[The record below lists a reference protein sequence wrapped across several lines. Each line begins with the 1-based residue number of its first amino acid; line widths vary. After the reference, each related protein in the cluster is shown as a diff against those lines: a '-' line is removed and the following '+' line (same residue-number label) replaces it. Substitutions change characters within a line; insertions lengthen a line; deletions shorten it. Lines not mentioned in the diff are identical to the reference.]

1 MKLSTTWSRAGSR
14 LFLIGTLT
22 LVLTSMAHAAD
33 WSSIGLYEQGTF
45 YIDRDS
51 LTRDGNT
58 RKVWT
63 MLDYRQPQTSHQ
75 GKAYRSTRSLLQF
88 DCRDHRVKTLSL
100 SRHTGTRLQGDTLT
114 SEGVIADW
122 QPIPADTPMAKMAWV
137 VCGQ

>member
-1 MKLSTTWSRAGSR
+1 MKLLNTWSRFGRPSA
-14 LFLIGTLT
+14 LVCVLATL
-22 LVLTSMAHAAD
+22 LTPVAQAAD

-51 LTRDGNT
+51 LIREGTT

-75 GKAYRSTRSLLQF
+75 GKPYRSSRSLLQF

-100 SRHTGTRLQGDTLT
+100 SRHTGARLQGDTLT